1 MCTIGATGLTSSLEF
16 QSFWV
21 QEQVSYVVTET
32 YIYMF
37 LTGPRDARVSK
48 EIFSRPITAGEV
60 MVVVV
65 STKNPNEV
73 A

>member
-1 MCTIGATGLTSSLEF
+1 M
-16 QSFWV
+16 
-21 QEQVSYVVTET
+21 ET